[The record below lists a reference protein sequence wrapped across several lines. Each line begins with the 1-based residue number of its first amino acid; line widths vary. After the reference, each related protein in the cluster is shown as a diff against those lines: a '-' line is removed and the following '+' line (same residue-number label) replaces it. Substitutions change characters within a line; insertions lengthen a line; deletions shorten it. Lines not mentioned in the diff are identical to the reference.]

1 MTIYTKRARSGGQ
14 RRRPGL
20 LAIGAALAAVLVG
33 GCASGPR
40 TGGEEALRR
49 PTASTDADAFA
60 ARQSDLEL
68 VETGPDGESLSLR
81 FTDLGPLDAPVV
93 VFVHGVP
100 TSSWM
105 YRKAIDPV
113 AREGVRVV
121 APDNVGWGTSSKPEM
136 PDDVA
141 RRFYTP
147 QRQAERLGRLLT
159 ALEIGRAVF
168 VVHDVGGPIVWE
180 LLADRPELAAGVL
193 VLNTIGA
200 PGGFAPPAAVDSVS
214 VQADMRAAGFERD
227 ATIRSIVC
235 GMVGDPD
242 EIDTPEQLEGYYRP
256 FQDGSGL
263 PYYAFLTSLDAIRD
277 RVPSY
282 EQTIGELSCPASIIW
297 GAGDENLLAEP
308 SVPWFADA
316 LSVPARRRIVLE
328 DAKHLVAEEA
338 PDRIAR
344 QALELV
350 RLATEDGD
358 ESEGAAR

>member
-1 MTIYTKRARSGGQ
+1 MGV
-14 RRRPGL
+14 
-20 LAIGAALAAVLVG
+20 ALAVVLAG

-40 TGGEEALRR
+40 TGGEEAPGR
-49 PTASTDADAFA
+49 PEASSDADTFT
-60 ARQSDLEL
+60 ARQSRLEL
-68 VETGPDGESLSLR
+68 VETGPNGEALSLR

-105 YRKAIDPV
+105 YREAIDRV

-121 APDNVGWGTSSKPEM
+121 APDNIGWGTSSKPEM

-147 QRQAERLGRLLT
+147 KRQAERLGRLLT
-159 ALEIGRAVF
+159 ALQIERAVF

-180 LLADRPELAAGVL
+180 LLADRPEIAAGVL

-200 PGGFAPPAAVDSVS
+200 PGGFAPPAAMDNVF
-214 VQADMRAAGFERD
+214 VQAGMRAVGFERD

-235 GMVGDPD
+235 GMVSDPD

-256 FQDGSGL
+256 FRDGSGL
-263 PYYAFLTSLDAIRD
+263 PYYAFLTSLDRIRD
-277 RVPSY
+277 RVPAY
-282 EQTIGELSCPASIIW
+282 AQTIRELSCPASIVW
-297 GAGDENLLAEP
+297 GAGDENLLAKP

-316 LSVPARRRIVLE
+316 LSVPAKRRIVLE

-344 QALELV
+344 QALDLV
-350 RLATEDGD
+350 LLATEDGD
-358 ESEGAAR
+358 ESEEAAR